1 MPADEVTAMVVASVF
16 NHATHPEADM
26 ELITRARLSRRGRSG
41 DESCATDRLL
51 AEFERRRAHGFSGYD
66 GTVVL
71 GRSLLSSLDWA
82 SREAMY

>member
-1 MPADEVTAMVVASVF
+1 MPADEVTAMIVASAF

-26 ELITRARLSRRGRSG
+26 ELITRPRLSRRGRSG

-51 AEFERRRAHGFSGYD
+51 ADLSDAELMAFRATTHDSRARPQLAFP
-66 GTVVL
+66 
-71 GRSLLSSLDWA
+71 LDWA